1 MQSASSSARYAG
13 VAVEHSASQRSQ
25 VAKLA
30 ISPDKWPNSRLSAH
44 LRSHKEKKIDHD
56 IEDFSRLFEGTSF
69 ASLIIALTISSPE
82 TQRLSPSKGR
92 AT

>member
-1 MQSASSSARYAG
+1 MQESPLNILG
-13 VAVEHSASQRSQ
+13 EHPAERSQ
-25 VAKLA
+25 VAKPT

-44 LRSHKEKKIDHD
+44 YRSHKEKKIDHG
-56 IEDFSRLFEGTSF
+56 IEDLSRFFEGTSF
-69 ASLIIALTISSPE
+69 ASVKAALTISSPE